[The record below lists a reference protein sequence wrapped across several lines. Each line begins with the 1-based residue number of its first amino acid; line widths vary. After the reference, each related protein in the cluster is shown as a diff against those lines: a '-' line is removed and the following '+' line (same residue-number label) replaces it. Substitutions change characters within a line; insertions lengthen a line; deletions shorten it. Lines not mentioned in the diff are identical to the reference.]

1 MVMSGKMLKEHC
13 WNHLALTCS
22 FWFSGGKS
30 DLLLQARQD
39 IWEPPFFSL
48 RIFSFVAH
56 QKWIWAYSL
65 LQGVWDVSF
74 PWDLT
79 LWILS
84 GFCKLILAHLFC
96 LLATAVASQPV
107 EAEPAWTHGI
117 NYSWALGREGD
128 VRIETEHARLTL
140 APTVTG
146 HQAENWMYY
155 ASPWLLPLFNLHCII
170 YEQTGFW
177 VWPKTCERF

>member
-1 MVMSGKMLKEHC
+1 MAISGKMLKEHC
-13 WNHLALTCS
+13 WNHLGLKCS
-22 FWFSGGKS
+22 SWFSGGKS
-30 DLLLQARQD
+30 D
-39 IWEPPFFSL
+39 IWVPSFFS
-48 RIFSFVAH
+48 IVAH
-56 QKWIWAYSL
+56 HKWIWAYSL

-84 GFCKLILAHLFC
+84 GFCKLRLAHLFC

-128 VRIETEHARLTL
+128 VRIETEHAPLTL
-140 APTVTG
+140 APMVTG
-146 HQAENWMYY
+146 HQEENWMYY
-155 ASPWLLPLFNLHCII
+155 ASPWLLPLFH
-170 YEQTGFW
+170 
-177 VWPKTCERF
+177 